1 MDRKENGLAGVS
13 FLLAAIFSLSAV
25 AYFVCKV
32 MERRAYNERW
42 SEYDECGLG

>member
-1 MDRKENGLAGVS
+1 MDKKAGGLTGIS
-13 FLLAAIFSLSAV
+13 FLLAARISLSAV